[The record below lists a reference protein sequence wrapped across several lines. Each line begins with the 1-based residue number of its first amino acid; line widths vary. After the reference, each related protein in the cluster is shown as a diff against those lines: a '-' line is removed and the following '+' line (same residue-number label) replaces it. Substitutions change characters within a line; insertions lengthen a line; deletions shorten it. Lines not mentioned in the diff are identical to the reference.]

1 MPLPFRTRIL
11 VAALGGQGGGVLTDW
26 IVGAARAEGYV
37 AQATSTP
44 GVSQRTGATTY
55 YVEIAAQPVN
65 GEVQVLGL
73 SPVAGRVDVLV
84 CAELLEAARV
94 LERGF
99 CTPLR
104 TTVVASTH
112 RVYTT
117 REKMSA
123 GDDRYDSERIVR
135 ALRELS
141 SRAVLF
147 DMEALRKRHDTAIS
161 AALFGALAGSGALP
175 VSRQACEQAIGAA
188 GKGVSA
194 SVRAFADAYEQARR
208 SADRP
213 PPSPQAPAN
222 HATGREGDV
231 AVELRM
237 PADLASR
244 VARWPARVG
253 ELAQLG
259 VAELCEYQDGDYAAT
274 YVNRVERILAA
285 DAAPHDVTR
294 DVARFLALWMRYDDL
309 IRVASLKSR
318 RTRFATIRSEAA
330 ARDGDVVRVYDFFK
344 PGAIEVAAI
353 LPSAIGGW
361 LEARALSKRRKPQ
374 RRSQKRG
381 GITLQ
386 ASSIT
391 GAIALR
397 SLAALRPLRPH
408 SLRFAREQQAMVA
421 WLDTVLTAL
430 QAGAHDAARDL
441 ARLPRL
447 IRGYGDTHASGRA
460 SFERILAV
468 WREGARR
475 DAPAAA
481 VALRAAADAAFNGT
495 GCASSPSAPAA
506 RSVAPSSPA

>member
-1 MPLPFRTRIL
+1 MTSTSRTRIL

-26 IVGAARAEGYV
+26 IVAAARAEGYV

-55 YVEIAAQPVN
+55 YVEIAAQPMN

-84 CAELLEAARV
+84 CAELLEAARM

-123 GDDRYDSERIVR
+123 GDGRYGAERIER
-135 ALRELS
+135 ALHELS
-141 SRAVLF
+141 ARAVLF

-175 VSRQACEQAIGAA
+175 VSRRACEQAIGAA

-194 SVRAFADAYEQARR
+194 SVRAFADAYEQAQR
-208 SADRP
+208 STDRP
-213 PPSPQAPAN
+213 TPSA
-222 HATGREGDV
+222 ATAAGSESDV

-237 PADLASR
+237 PAELAVR
-244 VARWPARVG
+244 VARWPARVA
-253 ELAQLG
+253 ELARLG
-259 VAELCEYQDGDYAAT
+259 VAELSEYQDPRYAAI
-274 YVNRVERILAA
+274 YLDRVERILAA

-294 DVARFLALWMRYDDL
+294 DAARFLALWMRYDDL
-309 IRVASLKSR
+309 IRVASIKSR
-318 RTRFATIRSEAA
+318 RTRFTTIRSEAA

-361 LEARALSKRRKPQ
+361 LEARALSKRTQAQ
-374 RRSQKRG
+374 RRSKRRG

-386 ASSIT
+386 ASSIA
-391 GAIALR
+391 GALALR
-397 SLAALRPLRPH
+397 ALAALRPLRPH

-421 WLDTVLTAL
+421 WLDTVLAAL

-460 SFERILAV
+460 SFERILAA

-475 DAPAAA
+475 DAAAA
-481 VALRAAADAAFNGT
+481 ALALRAAAEAAFNGT
-495 GCASSPSAPAA
+495 GCAPAPSAPVA